1 MNELITYLNEF
12 LIMSQEENK
21 LLDRTNCQKVVEVEK
36 LVQTVHEL
44 EESLLSNGETN
55 NALLEYQRKI
65 SELNV
70 RLFI

>member
-1 MNELITYLNEF
+1 
-12 LIMSQEENK
+12 MSQEENK
-21 LLDRTNCQKVVEVEK
+21 LLDKTNRQKVAEVEK
-36 LVQTVHEL
+36 LSQSVHKL

-70 RLFI
+70 RFLFFSFFYRL

>member
-21 LLDRTNCQKVVEVEK
+21 LLDRTNRQKVVEVEK

>member
-21 LLDRTNCQKVVEVEK
+21 LLDRTNRQKVVEVEK
-36 LVQTVHEL
+36 LAQTVHEL
-44 EESLLSNGETN
+44 EESLLANGETN